1 MKVNVDLSLMDV
13 PGQLVGALEPISAN
27 DGNIIGVVHHHDV
40 VIGDRIVVNLTF
52 EVLTDKSLERILEVW
67 KRNDV
72 VVVKMN
78 AVYESYPLQ
87 YLLVGDI
94 SSSEIEKLTHG
105 LESMEGLESMDIRV
119 TGSMTSGSRAAMVT
133 GRVTRHG
140 SLETIERFFRQH
152 AEDGGYMLIRGLE

>member
-105 LESMEGLESMDIRV
+105 LESMDIRI